1 MVKRQ
6 SSMKEKFILVVD
18 QGTTSS
24 RAILFNHRE
33 EIVYKSQQ
41 EISCQFPYDG
51 WVEQNAL
58 DIYLSVLNVINDLL
72 LKTNLTYE
80 DIDCLGITNQRETTI
95 IWDKKTGMPVYNAI
109 VWQSRQ
115 SAKICDEWKKYQDIV
130 HKKTGLIINPYFS
143 ASKIRF
149 ILDNIKDGQK
159 RAENGELM
167 FGTVDTWLMYKL
179 SKGNIFKTDFT
190 NASRTM
196 FFNINTFDYDDELLK
211 LFSIPRCMLPE
222 VCPSSYFYGNAS
234 ALDDN
239 LRIRAVA
246 GDQQAAL
253 FGQNCF
259 EEGESKNTYGTGCFM
274 LMNTGNKPVFSENGL
289 ITTIACSY
297 DENRTYALEGSVFI
311 GGACVQWLRDEMR
324 MIKTASESE
333 KYAKRVPNSDG
344 VYVVPAFVGLGA
356 PYRDDDCRG
365 AVFGLT
371 RGTSKEHFINATL
384 NSIALQ
390 TKDVITVM
398 EKEANRKI
406 EILKVDGGATAN
418 DYLMQYQSDIL
429 NSKLMLPNC
438 LETTALGVC
447 YLAGLNSG
455 YFLNIEEI
463 KNIHKYKKEYTPK
476 MDEANRKEIDRKW
489 KSAIQATRLFK

>member
-1 MVKRQ
+1 
-6 SSMKEKFILVVD
+6 MKEKYVLVVD

-24 RAILFNHRE
+24 RAILFNKNE

-41 EISCQFPYDG
+41 EIECTFPHDG

-58 DIYLSVLNVINDLL
+58 DIYLSVLNVINDIL
-72 LKTNLTYE
+72 LKTDLTYK

-95 IWDKKTGMPVYNAI
+95 VWEKKTGRPVYNAI

-115 SAKICDEWKKYQDIV
+115 SASICEKWKKYEKIV
-130 HKKTGLIINPYFS
+130 HEKTGLIINPYFS

-149 ILDNIKDGQK
+149 ILDTIPDGQK
-159 RAENGELM
+159 RAENGELL

-179 SKGNIFKTDFT
+179 SRENIFKTDYT

-196 FFNINTFDYDDELLK
+196 FFNINTMDYDEELLK
-211 LFSIPRCMLPE
+211 LFNIPRKMLPD
-222 VCPSSYFYGNAS
+222 VCPSSYFYGNAT

-239 LRIRAVA
+239 LQIRAVA

-259 EEGESKNTYGTGCFM
+259 EKGEGKNTYGTGCFM
-274 LMNTGNKPVFSENGL
+274 LTNIGHEPIFSKNGL
-289 ITTIACSY
+289 ITTVACSY
-297 DENRTYALEGSVFI
+297 DDKPVYALEGSVFI
-311 GGACVQWLRDEMR
+311 GGACVQWLRDQMR
-324 MIKTASESE
+324 MIKSAAESE
-333 KYAKRVPNSDG
+333 NYAKKVNSHDG
-344 VYVVPAFVGLGA
+344 VYVVPAFVGFGA
-356 PYRDDDCRG
+356 PYWDDECRG

-371 RGTSKEHFINATL
+371 RGTTKEHFIRATL

-390 TKDVITVM
+390 TKDVIEVM
-398 EKEANRKI
+398 EKESGNTIKT
-406 EILKVDGGATAN
+406 LKVDGGATAN
-418 DYLMQYQSDIL
+418 DYLMQFQSDIL
-429 NSKLMLPNC
+429 NTKLLLPNC

-455 YFLNIEEI
+455 FFDSIEEI
-463 KNIHKYKKEYTPK
+463 KTIHKYKKEFSPK
-476 MDEANRKEIDRKW
+476 MSEKERNEISKKW
-489 KSAIQATRLFK
+489 KKAIQATMMFK